1 MLCGPSTGM
10 CSVQRFL
17 FSVLVPSAMP
27 CGGRVRLT
35 NNGALR
41 EEGSRFTTVNG
52 AAAVRNT
59 DFSSC
64 YAYPASQGHP
74 LAAARTAGGL
84 TGTERA
90 GRARATQARLTR
102 KCPVLLLDDDV
113 NGDYPTGAEF
123 VSLSLERHRRG

>member
-1 MLCGPSTGM
+1 MLCEPSTGM

-64 YAYPASQGHP
+64 YAYPESQPGA
-74 LAAARTAGGL
+74 LIGGSANSRWFDRYGAGGASD
-84 TGTERA
+84 TGEANTA
-90 GRARATQARLTR
+90 V
-102 KCPVLLLDDDV
+102 P
-113 NGDYPTGAEF
+113 GAAP
-123 VSLSLERHRRG
+123 